1 MERQV
6 TTDPATGEPYK
17 RIKRTMESISG
28 RVRQE
33 AGSLDRSEVN
43 AFFAEIIATHEDRH
57 RIFVLGAGRSGLV
70 ASAFAMR
77 LMHLGFDVYVFGEV
91 VTPAV
96 EPNDLVIAVSG
107 TGETGP
113 VNETAKIAKQHGAR
127 IAVVTSNTDSS
138 LGKIATNAVTIR
150 GRTEADE
157 TSFLERQVTGV
168 SIALTPLGTLFEIN
182 VMVFLDS
189 VIAGLIAALEKKE
202 EEIAERHSDLRV
214 QRLTANPHDAQ
225 REF

>member
-1 MERQV
+1 V
-6 TTDPATGEPYK
+6 TVDPATGEPYK

-43 AFFAEIIATHEDRH
+43 AFVAEIIATHESRH
-57 RIFVLGAGRSGLV
+57 RIFLLGEGRSGLV
-70 ASAFAMR
+70 ARSFAMR

-96 EPNDLVIAVSG
+96 KTNDLVIAVSG

-113 VNETAKIAKQHGAR
+113 VNETAKIAKRHGAR

-138 LGKIATNAVTIR
+138 LGEIATNTVTIR

-157 TSFLERQVTGV
+157 TSFLERQVTGI
-168 SIALTPLGTLFEIN
+168 SISLTPLGTLFEIN

-202 EEIAERHSDLRV
+202 EELAERHSDLRV
-214 QRLTANPHDAQ
+214 QRDTLTANPHDAH
-225 REF
+225 RGS

>member
-1 MERQV
+1 MTIKPV
-6 TTDPATGEPYK
+6 NGEPYS
-17 RIKRTMESISG
+17 RIKRTMESIAR
-28 RVRQE
+28 RVQKE
-33 AGSLDRSEVN
+33 AASLDRLEVN
-43 AFFAEIIATHEDRH
+43 ALVAVIITTLGDKH
-57 RIFVLGAGRSGLV
+57 RIFLLGEGRSGLV
-70 ASAFAMR
+70 ARAFAMR

-96 EPNDLVIAVSG
+96 KKNDLAIAVSG

-113 VNETAKIAKQHGAR
+113 VNETAKIAKHHGAK
-127 IAVVTSNTDSS
+127 IAVVTSNADSS
-138 LGKIATNAVTIR
+138 LGRLADNIVTIR

-168 SIALTPLGTLFEIN
+168 SISLTPLGTLFEIN

-202 EEIAERHSDLRV
+202 EELAARHSNLRSQSEARAV
-214 QRLTANPHDAQ
+214 NPNEQVA
-225 REF
+225 RSE

>member
-1 MERQV
+1 
-6 TTDPATGEPYK
+6 
-17 RIKRTMESISG
+17 MESIAR
-28 RVRQE
+28 RVQKE
-33 AGSLDRSEVN
+33 AASLDRLEVN
-43 AFFAEIIATHEDRH
+43 ALVAVIITTLGDKH
-57 RIFVLGAGRSGLV
+57 RIFLLGEGRSGLV
-70 ASAFAMR
+70 ARAFAMR

-96 EPNDLVIAVSG
+96 KKNDLAIAVSG

-113 VNETAKIAKQHGAR
+113 VNETAKIAKHHGAK
-127 IAVVTSNTDSS
+127 IAVVTSNADSS
-138 LGKIATNAVTIR
+138 LGRLADNIVTIR

-168 SIALTPLGTLFEIN
+168 SISLTPLGTLFEIN

-202 EEIAERHSDLRV
+202 EELAARHSNLRSQSEARAV
-214 QRLTANPHDAQ
+214 NPNEQVA
-225 REF
+225 RSE